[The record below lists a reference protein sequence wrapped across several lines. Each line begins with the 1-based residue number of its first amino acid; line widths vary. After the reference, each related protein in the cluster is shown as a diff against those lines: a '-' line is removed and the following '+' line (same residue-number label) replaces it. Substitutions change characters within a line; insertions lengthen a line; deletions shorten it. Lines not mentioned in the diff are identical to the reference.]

1 MPIISMDHFQRYAQI
16 IPDFDE
22 FSSIQAQPLASSA
35 RINTLK
41 TDRCSLLRRLD
52 RANIAYR
59 TLDWYPLGLLL
70 EVERPGKMVEHML
83 GLIHIQEA
91 VSMIPPIVLDPQPGQ
106 TVLDLCAAPGSK
118 TSQISQL
125 MNNQGLVVAN
135 EPSLSR
141 ITSLRA
147 NCERLGAINV
157 AITRYDGRGFP
168 DHQFDRVLVDAPCSG
183 EGTSRKDSAV
193 LNRCSVKHS
202 LDLQALQLGLLS
214 RAVSLLR
221 PGGVLVYSTCT
232 YAPEENEAV
241 IDKVLENSKDS
252 LMLENA
258 TIPGLKGCSGIAEW
272 EGTVFR
278 EDLKRTVRYYPHQND
293 TGGFFI
299 AKMVKE

>member
-22 FSSIQAQPLASSA
+22 FLSLQAQPLASSA

-41 TDRCSLLRRLD
+41 IDKSSLLRRLD

-59 TLDWYPLGLLL
+59 TLEWYPLGLLL
-70 EVERPGKMVEHML
+70 EMERPGKMVEHML
-83 GLIHIQEA
+83 GLIHIQEV

-125 MNNQGLVVAN
+125 MNNLGLVVAN

-141 ITSLRA
+141 ITPLRA

-168 DHQFDRVLVDAPCSG
+168 DHQFDRVLVDAPCSS

-193 LNRCSVKHS
+193 LNRYSVKRS

-221 PGGVLVYSTCT
+221 SGGVLVYSTCT

-241 IDKVLENSKDS
+241 IDKVLENSKDT
-252 LMLENA
+252 LMLEDA
-258 TIPGLKGCSGIAEW
+258 SIPGLKGCSGIAEW
-272 EGTVFR
+272 EGAIFR